1 MGVVS
6 TAGTGKPGYCKLCS
20 MQDPEDQDELDKR
33 TGLKKDDRYVYSPD
47 RLNEWLAER
56 GITDQK
62 GQPLKA
68 NRQTWYSHRKHV
80 MHPKDRIVSA
90 IEKRTVEHG
99 VQPAQVSEDQFLDSL
114 IKIGNS
120 KIAADP
126 EAVTIDQ
133 ALKAVQIKKNSGQKQ
148 DGQRT
153 LIAIFTGTRE
163 MSEDIIEGEVVEH

>member
-20 MQDPEDQDELDKR
+20 MQDPQDQDELDKR
-33 TGLKKDDRYVYSPD
+33 TGLKKDDKYVYSPD

-62 GQPLKA
+62 GEALRA

-90 IEKRTVEHG
+90 VQKRTLEHG

-126 EAVTIDQ
+126 DAVTIDQ
-133 ALKAVQIKKNSGQKQ
+133 ALKAVQIKKNAGTRQ
-148 DGQRT
+148 DGAQV
-153 LIAIFTGTRE
+153 LVAILTGTRE
-163 MSEDIIEGEVVEH
+163 TDDVIEGEVVEH

>member
-1 MGVVS
+1 MS

-33 TGLKKDDRYVYSPD
+33 VGLKKDDQYVYSPD
-47 RLNEWLAER
+47 RMNTWLAER

-62 GQPLKA
+62 GSPLKA

-90 IEKRTVEHG
+90 VAKRTMEHG
-99 VQPAQVSEDQFLDSL
+99 VQPATVSEDQFLDSL
-114 IKIGNS
+114 IKIGNQ

-126 EAVTIDQ
+126 DAVTIDQ
-133 ALKAVQIKKNSGQKQ
+133 ALKAVQIKKNAGTKKDAHQ
-148 DGQRT
+148 T

-163 MSEDIIEGEVVEH
+163 LDDTIEGEVVEH